1 MSDPDTALLQSDDP
15 YDLIGQLNGGAYR
28 VYQRDGYRIW
38 LNVSESRDM
47 AKRAVGRYEPDKFA
61 ALDEQL
67 KAGQTVFDIG
77 ANKGDFALFAASRV
91 GSTGCVVAFE
101 PHPDNV
107 GWLRK
112 SVALNGFQTVTIKE
126 TALADTAGEAPL
138 HIGPKSGHHALEP
151 LSRDRGT
158 ITVTVDT
165 LDRVWHELRQ
175 PTIDIVKI
183 DVEGAEDR
191 VIAGGRAMLAE
202 CRPVIF
208 LDVHDIGSDRLTA
221 LNATLSDLGYTIAAL
236 DDPDIAT
243 LLPDK
248 DYILIPQ

>member
-1 MSDPDTALLQSDDP
+1 MSESDAAPLQSDDP
-15 YDLIGQLNGGAYR
+15 YDLIGQLNEGAYR

-38 LNVSESRDM
+38 LNTSESRDM
-47 AKRAVGRYEPDKFA
+47 AKRAVGRYEPEKFA
-61 ALDEQL
+61 ALNKRL
-67 KAGQTVFDIG
+67 KAGQTVLDIG

-91 GSTGCVVAFE
+91 GPTGHVVAVE

-112 SVALNGFQTVTIKE
+112 SVALNGFRTVTIKE
-126 TALADTAGEAPL
+126 AALADTSGEAPL

-158 ITVTVDT
+158 ITVAIDT
-165 LDRVWHELRQ
+165 LDQVWRDLQQ
-175 PTIDIVKI
+175 PTLDIVKI

-191 VIAGGRAMLAE
+191 VVAGGRTILAQ

-208 LDVHDIGSDRLTA
+208 LDVHDIGSDRLAA
-221 LNATLSDLGYTIAAL
+221 LNATFAELGYAIAAL
-236 DDPDIAT
+236 DDPGIAT